1 MAAFQLLQSDVP
13 TAQSQG
19 SAGKDVLL
27 GQVQHTPTSRQSL
40 AVEAQPNKVYRL
52 VNAQDQSLVKG
63 QRLLR
68 KGKALVIEVE
78 GAEVANLQGFFDQ
91 PATPPSTA
99 KAAAGAELAA
109 KTGAKYVF
117 EAELPNND
125 YGLVDASTS
134 SATSGLIWA
143 PGMAVPASASPVA
156 FGLTPLAALG
166 AAGGVATG
174 TVLAG
179 AVVAAAAVD
188 ATNNKTSTTASK
200 DNIVEG
206 KATFGDALKDND
218 LLVDAYAI
226 DKDGK
231 STLLKAGAEVDSTGT
246 FRINVGSY
254 NGATRGLRHPFGH

>member
-1 MAAFQLLQSDVP
+1 MASFQLLQSDVP

-99 KAAAGAELAA
+99 KASASANLEA

-117 EAELPNND
+117 EAELPNNA
-125 YGLVDASTS
+125 YGLVPPRQW
-134 SATSGLIWA
+134 LCW
-143 PGMAVPASASPVA
+143 PP
-156 FGLTPLAALG
+156 
-166 AAGGVATG
+166 
-174 TVLAG
+174 
-179 AVVAAAAVD
+179 
-188 ATNNKTSTTASK
+188 
-200 DNIVEG
+200 
-206 KATFGDALKDND
+206 
-218 LLVDAYAI
+218 
-226 DKDGK
+226 
-231 STLLKAGAEVDSTGT
+231 
-246 FRINVGSY
+246 
-254 NGATRGLRHPFGH
+254 